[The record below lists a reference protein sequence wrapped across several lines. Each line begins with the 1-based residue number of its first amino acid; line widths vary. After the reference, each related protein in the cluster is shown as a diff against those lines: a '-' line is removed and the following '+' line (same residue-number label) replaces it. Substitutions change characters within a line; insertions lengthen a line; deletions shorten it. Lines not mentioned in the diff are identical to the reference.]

1 MAPARRGLA
10 ILLAHATVAALA
22 LPAGA
27 TAQQQAPEFT
37 GEPIVGGGSFNDAP
51 RLEPGT
57 YTDTVVSG
65 ETNFYRVAL
74 QRGQRLAASATVDAS
89 TLQRDFSAP
98 DYDEGLDNQSY
109 RLDLWSPIREPLV
122 DENSE
127 AGLELEG
134 DANVGIYSGAARAR
148 IALGYGEVLASD
160 FNVDKFEG
168 PGDYYV
174 EIAALPSEIYDR
186 PKTRAEL
193 PVQFEIS
200 VTGEGQAS
208 DADFAES
215 LPAAPSDNGGPGPA
229 TTNDE
234 REQAAT
240 ALPAAGDGG
249 ESSSIAVIAVFA
261 GFALLS
267 GAAIGALAGLALRPR
282 PAG

>member
-1 MAPARRGLA
+1 M
-10 ILLAHATVAALA
+10 LAHAAVAALA
-22 LPAGA
+22 LPAVA

-51 RLEPGT
+51 RLEPAT

-74 QRGQRLAASATVDAS
+74 QRGQRLEASATVDAS
-89 TLQRDFSAP
+89 ALQRDFTAP

-122 DENSE
+122 DENPE

-134 DANVGIYSGAARAR
+134 DSDVGIYSGAARAR

-174 EIAALPSEIYDR
+174 EIAALPSDIYER
-186 PKTRAEL
+186 PRTRAEL
-193 PVQFEIS
+193 PVQFEIR
-200 VTGEGQAS
+200 VTGAGQAS

-215 LPAAPSDNGGPGPA
+215 LPAAPSDTGGGSSPGTGDEPA
-229 TTNDE
+229 PS
-234 REQAAT
+234 AT
-240 ALPAAGDGG
+240 DSLAGGAGG
-249 ESSSIAVIAVFA
+249 ESSSLAVIVVFA
-261 GFALLS
+261 GFALLT
-267 GAAIGALAGLALRPR
+267 GAAIGGLAGLALRPR
-282 PAG
+282 PAR